1 MDEKIRY
8 KFKKTEDAAKIDKM
22 IFEAFREIRISKA
35 NAIRQ
40 ISHNTGVEM
49 SEKQFNY
56 YYKNLGWAA
65 DD

>member
-8 KFKKTEDAAKIDKM
+8 KFKKTEDAAKFDKM
-22 IFEAFREIRISKA
+22 IFEAFRNIKISKA

-40 ISHNTGVEM
+40 ISHNNGVEM
-49 SEKQFNY
+49 TEKQFNY